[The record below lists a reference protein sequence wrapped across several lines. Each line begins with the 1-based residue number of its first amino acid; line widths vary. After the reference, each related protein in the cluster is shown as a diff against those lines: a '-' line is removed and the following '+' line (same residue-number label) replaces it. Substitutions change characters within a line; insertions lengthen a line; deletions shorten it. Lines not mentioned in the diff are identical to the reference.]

1 MDKNYDKQINK
12 IWNENPKIPFMQ
24 SREILRLGYIY
35 GINEKTKDVI
45 VEEPKDTIKNVV
57 DNNIDNN
64 TAPIIKVE
72 TKPSSIVVDDNI
84 TFDNASKKLNKQ
96 RSRRGK
102 IEPNQYTLE
111 GKLKVDVIDYVLI
124 LMDKKRDFLEVYEEL
139 QNYKD
144 QLRNQYGI

>member
-45 VEEPKDTIKNVV
+45 VEEPKDTIKNIV

-64 TAPIIKVE
+64 TAPITKVE
-72 TKPSSIVVDDNI
+72 TTTSNVVCDDNI
-84 TFDNASKKLNKQ
+84 NFDNASKKLKKQ
-96 RSRRGK
+96 RSRKYK
-102 IEPNQYTLE
+102 IEPDQYTLE

>member
-24 SREILRLGYIY
+24 SKEILRLGYIY

-45 VEEPKDTIKNVV
+45 VEESKDTIKNVV

-64 TAPIIKVE
+64 TAPITKVE
-72 TKPSSIVVDDNI
+72 TKPSSVVVDDNI
-84 TFDNASKKLNKQ
+84 NFDNASKKLNKQ